1 MAAFNSHRKSTRR
14 LPGMLCTATV
24 LFAQTPPLYANDLSA
39 TLSLTSDYVFR
50 GISLTDGPA
59 LQGSIDYAFDNGFSI
74 GSWTSNY
81 DYDSA
86 ADRELDYYL
95 NYSRG
100 LSGDVILSAGTSRY
114 TFFHEH
120 SIDYNEYQLGLSRGP
135 LDAKAWYAVDYGG
148 SNGDAQYF
156 EIGFNTA
163 LPMEISLE
171 LRAGHSVFDTQ
182 IGINDYTD
190 FLVAA
195 KKTFDR
201 LDSEIRITDTDET
214 QFGHREDMHVLVTVS
229 TTFQ

>member
-1 MAAFNSHRKSTRR
+1 
-14 LPGMLCTATV
+14 
-24 LFAQTPPLYANDLSA
+24 
-39 TLSLTSDYVFR
+39 
-50 GISLTDGPA
+50 
-59 LQGSIDYAFDNGFSI
+59 LQGSIDYAFDNGLII

-100 LSGDVILSAGTSRY
+100 LNRDVTFSAGVSRY
-114 TFFHEH
+114 TFFHEQ

-156 EIGFNTA
+156 EIGFNSE
-163 LPMEISLE
+163 LPMDISLE

-182 IGINDYTD
+182 IGINDYSD
-190 FLVAA
+190 FLVSA
-195 KKTFDR
+195 KKTFGR
-201 LDSEIRITDTDET
+201 FDSEIRLTDTDES